1 MNTNATPTFQA
12 QKLDALRM
20 PLHGRQV
27 IEASAGTGKTW
38 TLAALYLRLV
48 LGHQRDAGLLPPQIL
63 VMTFTD
69 AATAELRDRIRARLS
84 QAAVFF
90 DASAQDKPLPLGFKA
105 DPFLIDLRD
114 SYDKDTWPGCA
125 IQLNCA
131 AEWMDDAAI
140 YTIHGWSRRMLS
152 QHALD
157 SRNLFEQ
164 THLENAEDLQ
174 RELVQDYWRAW
185 FYPLSA
191 QSLETVSPFIGN
203 APDVLL
209 NKVRAIWSATERKP
223 GNTETLALNP
233 HQIIEVHTVWAQ
245 TLASKADMCRKHWSN
260 ALFAT
265 LQEVGGKKKLKNVR
279 SDHYAK
285 WLQALK
291 DWAEGQVT
299 IKPDVIARFTTEALT
314 DKNWPEAKDFAFFAA
329 VDDYVA
335 YQKTEPSTEHQLV
348 LHAAHTVGEK
358 YTIAKAQKAAF
369 DFSDLLQNLHCAVM
383 AEDGRLA
390 SSIRHQYPVALVDEF
405 QDTDPWQYQ
414 TLDKIYADGAC
425 TARNALIMIGDPKQA
440 IYSFRGADLGTY
452 LTARQ
457 DAITSNPQAIHTL
470 SSNRRSTARLV
481 HALNHVFSQIEEPF
495 ACSQGRIDYLS
506 VSAESD
512 VEGLV
517 NPDGTPHPAL
527 SVWHMPCDGKPTKA
541 VTYLQAASHAF
552 ADRMAELLNRGV
564 ATPGEM
570 AVLVRGQYQAD
581 AIRHALRARKIPS
594 VYLSDRSNVYATPE
608 ALDIWR
614 LLRAVATPR
623 QTEWVRAAIG
633 STVWALTLDEV
644 LGLTQDE
651 LQWEAQLDN
660 FHQWRQI
667 WQQQGVLAM
676 MHQWLHSQGIA
687 SRLLADENGER
698 RISNVLH
705 LGELLQHAAQSL
717 QGEHTLV
724 RFLGAQIHKPT
735 QSADAQKMRL
745 ETDAQCVQ
753 VITYHKSKGLQYP
766 LVFVPFM
773 GSFKTEKSSKAS
785 FSEDEEANDD
795 THEPSS
801 VDEDMRI
808 IYVALTRAQRALW
821 IGVAET
827 FRDISGDI
835 KKDTFKQSALSKLLK
850 RKVRGDLNQQ
860 LNTLWGS
867 CQDICIQAL
876 PEPRYISY
884 LKPSLNAV
892 PQDALTPKLQH
903 HSPWWTASF
912 SALTRG
918 LLTESKRDEDVATAI
933 IDADTEQLALVD
945 KKPDQVSR
953 WQNFP
958 AGARYGTLMH
968 DLLDW
973 LSQNQWSLANPQAP
987 AWSQQAWAELLE
999 RKSNWLQLKEFER
1012 NDLGAWLQEV
1022 IQTPLPL
1029 NTHHLGFETTPLV
1042 LGQLTPE
1049 HMWSEME
1056 FNLEAHQVPAKL
1068 LDQHIQS
1075 HLFVGEARPALQPR
1089 LMQGMLTGSLDLVL
1103 QHDHR
1108 YWVVDYKSNKLND
1121 YAAATLQDAV
1131 LHKRYE
1137 VQYVLYTLALH
1148 RLLKIRLPNYDYEQH
1163 MGGAVYLF
1171 MRGINQ
1177 TGAGVHFQRP
1187 PQALIETLDNLF
1199 AGIAV

>member
-541 VTYLQAASHAF
+541 DTYLQAASHAF

-570 AVLVRGQYQAD
+570 AVLVRGQHQAD

-773 GSFKTEKSSKAS
+773 GSFKTEKSSKTS
-785 FSEDEEANDD
+785 FAEDEEANDE
-795 THEPSS
+795 TLEPSS

-1068 LDQHIQS
+1068 LDQHI
-1075 HLFVGEARPALQPR
+1075 
-1089 LMQGMLTGSLDLVL
+1089 
-1103 QHDHR
+1103 
-1108 YWVVDYKSNKLND
+1108 
-1121 YAAATLQDAV
+1121 
-1131 LHKRYE
+1131 
-1137 VQYVLYTLALH
+1137 
-1148 RLLKIRLPNYDYEQH
+1148 
-1163 MGGAVYLF
+1163 
-1171 MRGINQ
+1171 
-1177 TGAGVHFQRP
+1177 
-1187 PQALIETLDNLF
+1187 
-1199 AGIAV
+1199 

>member
-1 MNTNATPTFQA
+1 MCRAHWN
-12 QKLDALRM
+12 DAL
-20 PLHGRQV
+20 
-27 IEASAGTGKTW
+27 
-38 TLAALYLRLV
+38 Y
-48 LGHQRDAGLLPPQIL
+48 
-63 VMTFTD
+63 
-69 AATAELRDRIRARLS
+69 
-84 QAAVFF
+84 
-90 DASAQDKPLPLGFKA
+90 
-105 DPFLIDLRD
+105 
-114 SYDKDTWPGCA
+114 A
-125 IQLNCA
+125 I
-131 AEWMDDAAI
+131 
-140 YTIHGWSRRMLS
+140 
-152 QHALD
+152 
-157 SRNLFEQ
+157 
-164 THLENAEDLQ
+164 
-174 RELVQDYWRAW
+174 
-185 FYPLSA
+185 
-191 QSLETVSPFIGN
+191 
-203 APDVLL
+203 
-209 NKVRAIWSATERKP
+209 
-223 GNTETLALNP
+223 
-233 HQIIEVHTVWAQ
+233 
-245 TLASKADMCRKHWSN
+245 
-260 ALFAT
+260 
-265 LQEVGGKKKLKNVR
+265 LQEVGSKKKLKGVR

-291 DWAEGQVT
+291 DWAEDQAT
-299 IKPDVIARFTTEALT
+299 IKSDVIARFTTAVLT

-329 VDDYVA
+329 VDEYVA
-335 YQKTEPSTEHQLV
+335 HQTAEPRTEHELV

-358 YTIAKAQKAAF
+358 YKIAKAQRAAF
-369 DFSDLLQNLHCAVM
+369 DFSDLLQNLHGAVM

-390 SSIRHQYPVALVDEF
+390 SAIRHQYPVALVDEF

-414 TLDKIYADGAC
+414 TLDKIYAVGAC

-481 HALNHVFSQIEEPF
+481 NALNHIFSQIDAPF
-495 ACSQGRIDYLS
+495 ACAQGQIDYVS

-512 VEGLV
+512 VAGLV

-527 SVWHMPCDGKPTKA
+527 SVWHMPSDGTPTKA
-541 VTYLQAASHAF
+541 DTYLEAASRAF

-570 AVLVRGQYQAD
+570 AVLVRGQHQAD
-581 AIRHALRARKIPS
+581 AIRHALRARQIPS
-594 VYLSDRSNVYATPE
+594 VYLSDRSNVYVTPE

-633 STVWALTLDEV
+633 SNVWALTLDEV
-644 LGLTQDE
+644 LSLTQDE

-676 MHQWLHSQGIA
+676 LHQWLHSQGIA

-717 QGEHTLV
+717 QGEHALV

-773 GSFKTEKSSKAS
+773 GSFRTEKLSKTS
-785 FSEDEEANDD
+785 FVEDEEANDD
-795 THEPSS
+795 TLEPSS

-850 RKVRGDLNQQ
+850 RKVKGDLSHQ

-867 CQDICIQAL
+867 CQDICIQEL
-876 PEPRYISY
+876 PEPSYIGY
-884 LKPSLNAV
+884 LPPSLTAA

-918 LLTESKRDEDVATAI
+918 LITESKRDEDVAAAI
-933 IDADTEQLALVD
+933 MDADTEPLFVVTKSDAI
-945 KKPDQVSR
+945 SR

-973 LSQNQWSLANPQAP
+973 LSQNQWPLANAQAP
-987 AWSQQAWAELLE
+987 AWSQQAWIELLE
-999 RKSNWLQLKEFER
+999 RKANWLQLKEVER
-1012 NDLGAWLQEV
+1012 HDLGAWLQEV
-1022 IQTPLPL
+1022 VQTPLPL
-1029 NTHHLGFETTPLV
+1029 DTHHLGFETPPLV

-1056 FNLEAHQVPAKL
+1056 FNLEAHHVPAKL

-1075 HLFVGEARPALQPR
+1075 HLFAGTSRPALQPR

-1108 YWVVDYKSNKLND
+1108 YWIVDYKSNKLPD
-1121 YAAATLQDAV
+1121 YSVATLQDAV

-1148 RLLKIRLPNYDYEQH
+1148 RLLKIRLPDYDYAQH

-1177 TGAGVHFQRP
+1177 TGAGVHFQRL
-1187 PQALIETLDNLF
+1187 PQALIETLDSLF
-1199 AGIAV
+1199 AGITV

>member
-1 MNTNATPTFQA
+1 MSTNATPTFQA
-12 QKLDALRM
+12 QKLDALHM

-48 LGHQRDAGLLPPQIL
+48 LGHQRESALLPPQIL

-90 DASAQDKPLPLGFKA
+90 DASAQDKPLPLGFKV
-105 DPFLIDLRD
+105 DPFLIGLRD
-114 SYDKDTWPGCA
+114 SYDKDTWPCCA
-125 IQLNCA
+125 LQLNCA

-209 NKVRAIWSATERKP
+209 NKVRTIWTATERKP
-223 GNTETLALNP
+223 GNTEAPALNP
-233 HQIIEVHTVWAQ
+233 HQIFEAHMVWAQ
-245 TLASKADMCRKHWSN
+245 ALASKADICRADWN
-260 ALFAT
+260 DPLYAT
-265 LQEVGGKKKLKNVR
+265 LQEVGSKKKLKGVR

-291 DWAEGQVT
+291 DWAEGQAT
-299 IKPDVIARFTTEALT
+299 IKSDVIARFTTVALSE
-314 DKNWPEAKDFAFFAA
+314 KNWPEAKDFAFFAA

-335 YQKTEPSTEHQLV
+335 HQTAEPSTEQQLV

-358 YTIAKAQKAAF
+358 YKIAKAQRAAF
-369 DFSDLLQNLHCAVM
+369 DFSDLLQNLHRAVM

-390 SSIRHQYPVALVDEF
+390 SSVRHQYPVALVDEF
-405 QDTDPWQYQ
+405 QDTDQWQYQ
-414 TLDKIYADGAC
+414 TLNCIYANGPC
-425 TARNALIMIGDPKQA
+425 TTRNALIMIGDPKQA

-457 DAITSNPQAIHTL
+457 DAITSNPKAIHTL

-481 HALNHVFSQIEEPF
+481 HALNHVFSQIDAPF
-495 ACSQGRIDYLS
+495 ACAQGQIDYVS

-527 SVWHMPCDGKPTKA
+527 SVWHMPCDGTPTKA
-541 VTYLQAASHAF
+541 DTYLQAASHAF

-570 AVLVRGQYQAD
+570 AVLVRGQHQAD
-581 AIRHALRARKIPS
+581 AIRHALRARQIPS
-594 VYLSDRSNVYATPE
+594 VYLSDRSNVYETPE

-614 LLRAVATPR
+614 VLRAVATPR

-633 STVWALTLDEV
+633 STVWGLTLDEV
-644 LGLTQDE
+644 LSLTQDE
-651 LQWEAQLDN
+651 FLWEAQLDD

-676 MHQWLHSQGIA
+676 LHQWLHSQGIA

-698 RISNVLH
+698 SISNVLH

-717 QGEHTLV
+717 QGEHALV

-773 GSFKTEKSSKAS
+773 GSFKTEKSSKTS
-785 FSEDEEANDD
+785 FVEDEEANDEAL
-795 THEPSS
+795 EPSS

-827 FRDISGDI
+827 FRDISGDT

-867 CQDICIQAL
+867 CQDISIQEL
-876 PEPRYISY
+876 PEPSYISY
-884 LKPSLNAV
+884 LPPRLAAA
-892 PQDALTPKLQH
+892 PQSVLTPKLQH

-918 LLTESKRDEDVATAI
+918 LITESKRDEDVAAAI
-933 IDADTEQLALVD
+933 IDADTELSLVVT
-945 KKPDQVSR
+945 KPDAISR

-973 LSQNQWSLANPQAP
+973 LSQNQWPLANLQAP
-987 AWSQQAWAELLE
+987 TWSQQAWAELLE
-999 RKSNWLQLKEFER
+999 RKSNWLQLKQVER
-1012 NDLGAWLQEV
+1012 YDLGAWLEEV
-1022 IQTPLPL
+1022 VQTPLPL
-1029 NTHHLGFETTPLV
+1029 DTHHLGFETPPLV

-1075 HLFVGEARPALQPR
+1075 HLFSGEARPALQPR

-1121 YAAATLQDAV
+1121 YAPTTLQDAV

-1148 RLLKIRLPNYDYEQH
+1148 RLLKVRLPEYDYDQH

-1177 TGAGVHFQRP
+1177 TGAGMHFQRP
-1187 PQALIETLDNLF
+1187 PQALIETLDCLF
-1199 AGIAV
+1199 AGITV

>member
-1 MNTNATPTFQA
+1 ATPTFQA

-20 PLHGRQV
+20 PLRGRQV

-209 NKVRAIWSATERKP
+209 NKVRTIWSATERQP
-223 GNTETLALNP
+223 GNTETPALNP

-245 TLASKADMCRKHWSN
+245 TLASKADMCRKHWSD
-260 ALFAT
+260 ALYAT

-291 DWAEGQVT
+291 DWAEDQAT
-299 IKPDVIARFTTEALT
+299 IKSDVIARFTTEALT
-314 DKNWPEAKDFAFFAA
+314 DKNWPEAKDFAFFSA

-358 YTIAKAQKAAF
+358 YKIAKAQRAAF
-369 DFSDLLQNLHCAVM
+369 DFSDLLQNLHAAVM

-481 HALNHVFSQIEEPF
+481 HALNHVFSQIDEPF
-495 ACSQGRIDYLS
+495 ACAQGRIDYLS

-541 VTYLQAASHAF
+541 DTYLQAASHAF

-570 AVLVRGQYQAD
+570 AVLVRGQHQAD
-581 AIRHALRARKIPS
+581 AIRHALRARQIPS
-594 VYLSDRSNVYATPE
+594 VYLSDRSNVYATTE

-773 GSFKTEKSSKAS
+773 GSFKTEKSSKTS
-785 FSEDEEANDD
+785 FAEDEEANDE
-795 THEPSS
+795 TLEPSS

-973 LSQNQWSLANPQAP
+973 LSQNQWPLANPQAP

-1121 YAAATLQDAV
+1121 YAPTTLQDAV

-1148 RLLKIRLPNYDYEQH
+1148 RLLKIRLPDYDYEQH